1 MFVRF
6 KYTTTL
12 KEKAH
17 YLWPDSRGRTLDN
30 VSCRQHQSRS
40 FLAYGIAVKAERRMI
55 AKVGRVVC
63 SEEPRLGVAVTV
75 YGVRTSQVPR
85 GGEMVPPHLDQHL
98 LHLSRS

>member
-63 SEEPRLGVAVTV
+63 SEEPRLGVADGSSVEAQALFTK
-75 YGVRTSQVPR
+75 RLCRFMASC
-85 GGEMVPPHLDQHL
+85 
-98 LHLSRS
+98 